1 MPLCWGWQTKESL
14 DFIMKACTLLNLITI
29 LVLKTIS
36 DESCQTNTD
45 GEEICEGGLDKDL
58 EVMKNC

>member
-1 MPLCWGWQTKESL
+1 
-14 DFIMKACTLLNLITI
+14 MKACTLLNLITI

-58 EVMKNC
+58 EVMQNCFVKK